1 MQLLLR
7 NQKESTCSHKGCKI
21 KKVDEALVERPV
33 KDKEAIKNSWYEF
46 MKDKS
51 YLTNLT
57 ASYDEVAGYMEKERA
72 SGYNR
77 S

>member
-1 MQLLLR
+1 M
-7 NQKESTCSHKGCKI
+7 
-21 KKVDEALVERPV
+21 